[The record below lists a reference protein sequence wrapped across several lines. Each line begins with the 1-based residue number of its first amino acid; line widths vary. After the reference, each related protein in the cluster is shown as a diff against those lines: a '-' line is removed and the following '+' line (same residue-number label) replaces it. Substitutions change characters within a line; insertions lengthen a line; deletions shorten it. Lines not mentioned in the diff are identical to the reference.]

1 MPLIPPVPIY
11 LGLVP
16 IVWDFCVVMLALGH
30 CGIHTGGQ
38 KLQPCH
44 CLFLPHSSLLCYFSL
59 AHGSAWVGDTPNNI
73 FSRKFFSSGMF
84 LHQTEVLPIG
94 TLTGPLGELSAVISL
109 LWCLPQKCHEPFRG
123 ETMFR
128 E

>member
-73 FSRKFFSSGMF
+73 FSRKFFF
-84 LHQTEVLPIG
+84 FWHV
-94 TLTGPLGELSAVISL
+94 SAPNRSAPYWDL
-109 LWCLPQKCHEPFRG
+109 DRALR
-123 ETMFR
+123 R
-128 E
+128 A

>member
-38 KLQPCH
+38 N
-44 CLFLPHSSLLCYFSL
+44 SSPAIASFYPIVVSF
-59 AHGSAWVGDTPNNI
+59 AISAWPMAPPG
-73 FSRKFFSSGMF
+73 
-84 LHQTEVLPIG
+84 
-94 TLTGPLGELSAVISL
+94 
-109 LWCLPQKCHEPFRG
+109 
-123 ETMFR
+123 
-128 E
+128 